1 VRFRS
6 LWVAAALLI
15 AAPFA
20 PLPAYA
26 DPVPLAPPGGAAT
39 RADINGDGI
48 ADIVMSTG
56 SRLTYSG
63 DPDSAGVDKGG
74 SIYVVPGGG
83 TLPAGA
89 PVVVS
94 QDSHDFVPG
103 AGEDGDRFGQTL
115 VTGDFNG
122 DGLADVAI
130 GDPGEAMGS
139 KASAG
144 MVVVLYGKR
153 DAPYLGLIPNGLTQV
168 DQSLTGMPGAPGA
181 LQAGN
186 LFGASLAAGDFD
198 ADGYADLAI
207 GAPQATVG
215 GHAKAGSVTVVYGGS
230 HGIGVAGAVSITEDT
245 SGIDGSAEASDRFG
259 WGLASGDVTGD
270 GRDDLAITAE
280 GEAVAGTSNAW
291 GAVVLVPGSA
301 TGVKPSGST
310 FVNVADA
317 STAGDWR
324 SVVIGRFHGG
334 ANADVVVTADE
345 RKGAAQ
351 FSGALVVARGG
362 SGGLSRTSV
371 TVVDQDSAGLPGTSE
386 ENDFWGGALA
396 AGDLDGDGVDDLA
409 VGALRENNVGMV
421 TLIRGGGAGLLSAP
435 GTTVSEDTDPI
446 AASAQ
451 SGEGF
456 GYGLR
461 VLDVT
466 GDGKPELL
474 VSAPWEDG
482 SLQSGVLFVLN
493 TALAG
498 DSITVSGARSLGR
511 GALGSGSHFGPAT
524 PIAGGTVVQLESAE
538 VPIG

>member
-1 VRFRS
+1 VRHRS
-6 LWVAAALLI
+6 AWAAAMAGALI
-15 AAPFA
+15 VTAAGV
-20 PLPAYA
+20 PAYA
-26 DPVPLAPPGGAAT
+26 APLAPPGGAAT

-63 DPDSAGVDKGG
+63 DPDSAGIDKGG

-115 VTGDFNG
+115 ATGDFNG
-122 DGLADVAI
+122 DGLADVAV

-153 DAPYLGLIPNGLTQV
+153 EAPYLGLIPNGLTQV
-168 DQSLTGMPGAPGA
+168 DQSMTGMPGAPGA

-186 LFGASLAAGDFD
+186 LFGASLTSGDFD

-207 GAPQATVG
+207 GAPQATVA

-230 HGIGVAGAVSITEDT
+230 HGIGVARAVSITEDT
-245 SGIDGSAEASDRFG
+245 SGIDGSSEASDRFG
-259 WGLASGDVTGD
+259 WGLAAGDVTGD

-280 GEAVAGTSNAW
+280 GEAVDGTSGAW

-301 TGVKPSGST
+301 TGVKATDST
-310 FVNVADA
+310 FVNVEDA
-317 STAGDWR
+317 ATAGHWR

-334 ANADVVVTADE
+334 ANADVVVTADQK
-345 RKGAAQ
+345 KGAAQ
-351 FSGALVVARGG
+351 YSGALVVARGG
-362 SGGLSRTSV
+362 SGGLSRTAV
-371 TVVDQDSAGLPGTSE
+371 TVVDQDSAGMPGTSE

-396 AGDLDGDGVDDLA
+396 AGDLDGDGADDLS
-409 VGALRENNVGMV
+409 VGALRENNVGMI
-421 TLIRGGGAGLLSAP
+421 TLVRGGSAGLLSAP
-435 GTTVSEDTDPI
+435 GTTVSEDTETI

-461 VLDVT
+461 SLDVT

-474 VSAPWEDG
+474 ATAPWEDG
-482 SLQSGVLFVLN
+482 SLQSGALFVLD

-498 DSITVSGARSLGR
+498 DSLTVSAARTLGR
-511 GALGSGSHFGPAT
+511 GALGGGSRFGPAT
-524 PIAGGTVVQLESAE
+524 PIAGGTVIQLESAE